1 MHQNASVLHSI
12 FFTHVGSC
20 ILIPVNKAFQWLQW
34 CKSAQKSKMALKSTL
49 ECTFP
54 TDFLNLKKK
63 KIIKISTFAER
74 TKIPRRPKR
83 YCIQTPLHSCR
94 KGPCYSC
101 FESHKCKRLN
111 LCTKHNSVALW
122 YCNHILH

>member
-12 FFTHVGSC
+12 FFTHVGSY

-34 CKSAQKSKMALKSTL
+34 CKSAQKSKMSVKSTL

-63 KIIKISTFAER
+63 KKNLKSPRLQREPRSQEDQSDIAYKHHYILAER
-74 TKIPRRPKR
+74 
-83 YCIQTPLHSCR
+83 
-94 KGPCYSC
+94 GPATVVLRAINANVSICVQ
-101 FESHKCKRLN
+101 N
-111 LCTKHNSVALW
+111 TTQ
-122 YCNHILH
+122 